1 MKALNKGAIP
11 ARIVFA
17 LIFHYSRRMLLSRII
32 RCAQYFSYRMFPMFP
47 QLQLVVPVAQR
58 MPLTLTNG
66 EDPSEKKDLA
76 SWINESFLLFAA
88 PKKRVGLE
96 KVLNRIVF
104 DSSEKTAK
112 SFEKPGT
119 KDKHCGMSKMRQV
132 QAVASFVQ

>member
-1 MKALNKGAIP
+1 MLNKGAIP

-17 LIFHYSRRMLLSRII
+17 PIFHYSRRMLLSSII

-58 MPLTLTNG
+58 MPLTLTNS
-66 EDPSEKKDLA
+66 EDPSEKRDLA

-88 PKKRVGLE
+88 PKKRVGLG
-96 KVLNRIVF
+96 KMLNGIVF
-104 DSSEKTAK
+104 DPPEKTAE

-119 KDKHCGMSKMRQV
+119 KDKHCGMSKMWQV
-132 QAVASFVQ
+132 